1 MTRPGGL
8 PHCTALACISP
19 RLVQATPSVETC
31 TCQYTRFGA
40 MAGTVILQPDV
51 HAVPLEVSLSKL
63 YGEPFVLQASGRPLQ

>member
-1 MTRPGGL
+1 M
-8 PHCTALACISP
+8 
-19 RLVQATPSVETC
+19 TPSVETC

-63 YGEPFVLQASGRPLQ
+63 YGEPFVLQASARPLQ